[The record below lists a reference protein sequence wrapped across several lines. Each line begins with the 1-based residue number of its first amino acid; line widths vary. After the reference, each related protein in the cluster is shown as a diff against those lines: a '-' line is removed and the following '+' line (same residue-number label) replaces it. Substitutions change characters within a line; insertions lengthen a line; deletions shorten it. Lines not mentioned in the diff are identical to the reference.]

1 VLVTSG
7 GMKGGRDWVISLPER
22 ASTITCSELTK
33 LVVPI
38 PLDLAGSAAPLPP
51 NPSPTVRDA
60 IDRMSD
66 ASFGSWR

>member
-7 GMKGGRDWVISLPER
+7 GMVGCRDWVFRSPKELAPSR
-22 ASTITCSELTK
+22 VGELTK

-51 NPSPTVRDA
+51 NASPTVRDA